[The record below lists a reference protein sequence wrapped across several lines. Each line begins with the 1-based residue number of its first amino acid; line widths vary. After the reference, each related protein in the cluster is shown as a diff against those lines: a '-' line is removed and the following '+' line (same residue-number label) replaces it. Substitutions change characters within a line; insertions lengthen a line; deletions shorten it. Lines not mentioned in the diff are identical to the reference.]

1 MLSLFYLQFLII
13 LLFNII
19 VVNSISSKGLLN
31 SNNLIGNSLIVSK
44 DVENN
49 SIEQLTRLN
58 KNFNNLTKYR
68 GGEVISGKKVTLYIS
83 IYYMLSCMFIDI
95 YNTCCIV

>member
-1 MLSLFYLQFLII
+1 MLSLFYLHCLII

-31 SNNLIGNSLIVSK
+31 SNNLVGNSLIVSK
-44 DVENN
+44 DVENI

-68 GGEVISGKKVTLYIS
+68 GGEVISGKKVTFYI
-83 IYYMLSCMFIDI
+83 
-95 YNTCCIV
+95 